1 MDEYKVSLDQL
12 TNQYNQA
19 IQALESAFELEKG
32 QVGRVNKLREQYS
45 VRYMHLA
52 QEYKKKRQIII
63 EEYKQSH
70 PEWTKARK
78 MWGWIFVV
86 GILTAMTCCTM
97 ALPDSPEPEASS
109 ALSGSAAENP
119 SHALSG
125 SPAESAEVTYWN
137 ADNIPIPYLQD
148 STQYVSNPD
157 HVLSQQTVDNM
168 NATLQ
173 RLNIDLG
180 VQSAVIVVNHIE
192 NDDPF
197 RMAQDVGNKYGV
209 GYGDRGLMVVCGYQ
223 DHSLNISPGR
233 SLEGDLTDVECRRLE
248 QQYAVPFMKR
258 EQPDSAMY
266 YLTEAIY
273 STLEKKQLPAISSLM
288 AEDAEDDE
296 AETVILTTLIAIVG
310 WCIFFLYKNSK
321 YYWLGL
327 MGMVPLLANPFYV
340 ALPSSGGSGFGG
352 FGGGGHSGGG
362 GFGGGSFGGGSFGGG
377 GATSRW

>member
-1 MDEYKVSLDQL
+1 MEEYKTSLDKL
-12 TNQYNQA
+12 TKQYNQA
-19 IQALESAFELEKG
+19 IQALENAFELEKG
-32 QVGRVNKLREQYS
+32 QVGRVSKLREQYS
-45 VRYMHLA
+45 VRYMQLA
-52 QEYKKKRQIII
+52 QEYKTKRQVII

-97 ALPDSPEPEASS
+97 ALPDSPESEAIVETVEGSAS
-109 ALSGSAAENP
+109 ALSD
-119 SHALSG
+119 
-125 SPAESAEVTYWN
+125 SPAEVTYWN

-173 RLNIDLG
+173 RLNLDLG

-197 RMAQDVGNKYGV
+197 RLAQDVGNKYGV

-273 STLEKKQLPAISSLM
+273 STLEKKQLPTASSLM
-288 AEDAEDDE
+288 AEEAEDDE
-296 AETVILTTLIAIVG
+296 AETVILTTLIAIIG

-321 YYWLGL
+321 YHWMGL

-340 ALPSSGGSGFGG
+340 APRSSGGSGFGG

-362 GFGGGSFGGGSFGGG
+362 FSGGSFGGGSFGGG

>member
-1 MDEYKVSLDQL
+1 MEEYKITLDQL
-12 TNQYNQA
+12 TKQYNQA
-19 IQALESAFELEKG
+19 IQALENAFELEKG
-32 QVGRVNKLREQYS
+32 QVGRVNKLKEQYS
-45 VRYMHLA
+45 GRYTQLV
-52 QEYKKKRQIII
+52 QEYKIKRQAIVK
-63 EEYKQSH
+63 EYKETH

-97 ALPDSPEPEASS
+97 SLPDTPEPMAATETVDGTAS
-109 ALSGSAAENP
+109 ALSGSAAETT
-119 SHALSG
+119 
-125 SPAESAEVTYWN
+125 EITYWN

-157 HVLSQQTVDNM
+157 RVLSQQTVDNM
-168 NATLQ
+168 NVTLQ
-173 RLNIDLG
+173 RLNLDLG
-180 VQSAVIVVNHIE
+180 IQSVVIVVNHIE

-197 RMAQDVGNKYGV
+197 RLAQDVGNKYGV

-248 QQYAVPFMKR
+248 QQYAIPFMKR

-273 STLEKKQLPAISSLM
+273 STLEKKQLPVASSLM
-288 AEDAEDDE
+288 AEESADDG
-296 AETVILTTLIAIVG
+296 AATVVCTTFMAIVAS
-310 WCIFFLYKNSK
+310 CIFFLYKNRK
-321 YYWLGL
+321 YHWLGL
-327 MGMVPLLANPFYV
+327 VGMVPLLTNPFYV
-340 ALPSSGGSGFGG
+340 APRSSGSSGFGG
-352 FGGGGHSGGG
+352 FGGGGHSSGG
-362 GFGGGSFGGGSFGGG
+362 GFSGGSFGGGSFGGG

>member
-1 MDEYKVSLDQL
+1 MEEYKTSLDKL
-12 TNQYNQA
+12 TKQYNQA

-70 PEWTKARK
+70 PEWTKARR

-173 RLNIDLG
+173 RLNLDLG

-197 RMAQDVGNKYGV
+197 RLAQDVGNKYGV

-340 ALPSSGGSGFGG
+340 APPSSGGSGFGG

>member
-173 RLNIDLG
+173 RLSLDLG

-340 ALPSSGGSGFGG
+340 APPSSGGSGFGG

>member
-1 MDEYKVSLDQL
+1 MDEYKASLDQL
-12 TNQYNQA
+12 TKQYNQA

-45 VRYMHLA
+45 GRYTQLVY
-52 QEYKKKRQIII
+52 EYRQKRKAIIA
-63 EEYKQSH
+63 EYKQSH
-70 PEWTKARK
+70 PEWTRARK
-78 MWGWIFVV
+78 MWGWLFVI
-86 GILTAMTCCTM
+86 GILAAMTCCTM
-97 ALPDSPEPEASS
+97 ALPDSPEAEVTVDS
-109 ALSGSAAENP
+109 ALSS
-119 SHALSG
+119 SG
-125 SPAESAEVTYWN
+125 AESSEVTYWN

-157 HVLSQQTVDNM
+157 NVLSQQTVDNM
-168 NATLQ
+168 NVTLQ
-173 RLNIDLG
+173 RLNLDLG
-180 VQSAVIVVNHIE
+180 VQSVVIVVNHIE

-197 RMAQDVGNKYGV
+197 RLAQDVGNKYGV

-273 STLEKKQLPAISSLM
+273 STLEKKKLPEISSLM

-296 AETVILTTLIAIVG
+296 AETIILITLIAITG

-321 YYWLGL
+321 YYWVGL

-340 ALPSSGGSGFGG
+340 APQSSGGGFGG

-362 GFGGGSFGGGSFGGG
+362 GFSGGSFGGGSFGGG

>member
-173 RLNIDLG
+173 RLNLDLG

-340 ALPSSGGSGFGG
+340 APPSSGGSGFGG

>member
-70 PEWTKARK
+70 PEWTKARR

-173 RLNIDLG
+173 RLNLDLG

-273 STLEKKQLPAISSLM
+273 STLEKKQLPAISLLM

-340 ALPSSGGSGFGG
+340 APPSSGGSGFGG

>member
-12 TNQYNQA
+12 TRQYNQA
-19 IQALESAFELEKG
+19 IQALEDTFELEKG

-45 VRYMHLA
+45 GRYTRLV
-52 QEYKKKRQIII
+52 QEYRQKRKAIIK
-63 EEYKQSH
+63 EYKQSH
-70 PEWTKARK
+70 PEWTKARR
-78 MWGWIFVV
+78 MWGWLFVI

-97 ALPDSPEPEASS
+97 ALPSSPESEAIVETVEGTTS
-109 ALSGSAAENP
+109 ALSGSAAEI
-119 SHALSG
+119 
-125 SPAESAEVTYWN
+125 TYWN

-148 STQYVSNPD
+148 STQYISNPD

-168 NATLQ
+168 NVTLQ

-180 VQSAVIVVNHIE
+180 VQSVVIVVNHIE

-197 RMAQDVGNKYGV
+197 RLAQDVGNKYGV

-233 SLEGDLTDVECRRLE
+233 SLESDLTDVECHRLE

-273 STLEKKQLPAISSLM
+273 STLEKKQLPIASSLM

-296 AETVILTTLIAIVG
+296 ALVAVGLTTFFLTI
-310 WCIFFLYKNSK
+310 WFIFFLNKNSK
-321 YYWLGL
+321 YHWLGL
-327 MGMVPLLANPFYV
+327 VGMVPLLANPFYV
-340 ALPSSGGSGFGG
+340 APRSSGSSGFGG
-352 FGGGGHSGGG
+352 FGGGGHSSGG
-362 GFGGGSFGGGSFGGG
+362 GFSGGSFGGGSFGGG